1 MDKIRL
7 SNQQQKIYDYLKAYK
22 VYFRRA
28 PTRGEIAR
36 IAFNGKISR
45 QAVDQQLH
53 LMEKK
58 GWIRIIK
65 NQGHRNLKLR
75 K

>member
-7 SNQQQKIYDYLKAYK
+7 SDKQQKIYEYIQNY
-22 VYFRRA
+22 RA
-28 PTRGEIAR
+28 FFGRSPTRGEIAR
-36 IAFNGKISR
+36 IAFSGKISR
-45 QAVDQQLH
+45 QAVDEQLR

-58 GWIRIIK
+58 GWIRIAK
-65 NQGHRNLKLR
+65 KQGHRNIKLR